1 MKRIVRNTLILI
13 LIGGLLLFYLN
24 KRNILGEGLLNKE
37 ASRIVNGGTTNEYI
51 NEDINEDIE
60 EDVSLLLVN
69 ENYGL
74 SKDYKPKNL
83 VIPDISCK
91 WRLSGD

>member
-1 MKRIVRNTLILI
+1 MKRTVRNTLILI

-51 NEDINEDIE
+51 NEDIE

-91 WRLSGD
+91 

>member
-51 NEDINEDIE
+51 NEDIE

-91 WRLSGD
+91 

>member
-13 LIGGLLLFYLN
+13 LIGGLFLFYLN

-37 ASRIVNGGTTNEYI
+37 ASRIVNGGTTNEY
-51 NEDINEDIE
+51 INEDIE

-91 WRLSGD
+91 